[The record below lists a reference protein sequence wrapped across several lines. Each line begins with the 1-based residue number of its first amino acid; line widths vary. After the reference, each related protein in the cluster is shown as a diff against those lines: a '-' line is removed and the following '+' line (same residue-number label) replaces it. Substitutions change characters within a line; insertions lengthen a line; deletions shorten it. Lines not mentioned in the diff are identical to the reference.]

1 MVSGINEDDSAESLL
16 ALYDAYDKKTEQNDI
31 VAVIDFEAVGPARN
45 ENYFLQ
51 FIFGF
56 VNQLELNDQKY

>member
-1 MVSGINEDDSAESLL
+1 MMHTI
-16 ALYDAYDKKTEQNDI
+16 KKTEQNDI
-31 VAVIDFEAVGPARN
+31 VAVIDFGAVVPARK

-56 VNQLELNDQKY
+56 VNQLECKS